1 MVGGKKKAWPEVSL
15 AAQKLRKMDAL
26 QILELFA
33 FEALWVKRIVSACWT
48 PKYKLWSVQRELN
61 FFILN
66 HL

>member
-1 MVGGKKKAWPEVSL
+1 MVGGKKKAWPEESL
-15 AAQKLRKMDAL
+15 AAQKWRKMDAL

-48 PKYKLWSVQRELN
+48 PKYKLWYVQRELN
-61 FFILN
+61 YFILN